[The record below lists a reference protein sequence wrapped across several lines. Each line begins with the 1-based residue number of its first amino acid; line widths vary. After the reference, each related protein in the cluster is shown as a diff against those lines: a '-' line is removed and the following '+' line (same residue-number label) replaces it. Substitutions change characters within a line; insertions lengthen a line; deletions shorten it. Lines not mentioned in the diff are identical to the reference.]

1 MKTIIKE
8 VTYGTFDLGGSY
20 SEVNDVV
27 SEMNRELL
35 NSICENEE
43 DYKLVQELYNNQAFE
58 IKLAVTEELFND
70 FMTNNLVDDA
80 IMVVLHNVRLQQKL
94 VFIIA

>member
-43 DYKLVQELYNNQAFE
+43 DFKLIQQ
-58 IKLAVTEELFND
+58 LFND
-70 FMTNNLVDDA
+70 QAYEIKIAITGELYHDSITSNLVDD
-80 IMVVLHNVRLQQKL
+80 MVKVILRNTRLQQEL